1 MRPRPWT
8 ATRSCRAAGK
18 ILWMPRAH
26 LADATAQQGHRGTMI
41 STEDL
46 SLGFGGRILFENVNV
61 KFTPGNC
68 YGLIGANGAGKST
81 FLKVLSGAIEPES
94 GQVTVSPELRISTLR
109 QDHFAYDEVEALR
122 AVIMGHPRLH
132 QVMTEKDALYAKP
145 DFSDEDGLRAAELEA
160 EFSDMNG
167 WDAEANAGQLLGA
180 LGISTDRQSRLVKD
194 LSDGEKVRVL
204 LAQALFGDPD
214 ILLLDEPTNH
224 LDVDSILWL
233 EEFLFNFKNTVIVV
247 SHDRHFLDRVCT
259 HIADVDYQKVT
270 LFSGNYSFWYE
281 TSQLALRQRQESNR
295 KKEDQIKE
303 LKTFIQRFSANASK
317 SRQASS
323 RKALLD
329 KIELDDIKPSSRKY
343 PYIMIKPE
351 REVGKDVL
359 SVESLSK
366 TIDGEVLFKD
376 LRFTVTRGERIA
388 VVGGDRAVSALLD
401 ILTGNMEPDSGEV
414 RWGRSVDCGY
424 FPKDNT
430 QYFTSNVSIVDWL
443 RQYSKNQD
451 EQFVRGFLGRMLFSG
466 DEAKKPVNVLSGGEK
481 VRCMFSR
488 LMLQGPNV
496 LVLDGPTNHLDL
508 ESITSLNNGLLKYES
523 PMIFASH
530 DVQLV
535 SSLTNRVLELGPDK
549 WFDLGMTYDR
559 YLEDPARLAR
569 MGKTAPGQ
577 SAA

>member
-1 MRPRPWT
+1 
-8 ATRSCRAAGK
+8 
-18 ILWMPRAH
+18 
-26 LADATAQQGHRGTMI
+26 MI

-94 GQVTVSPELRISTLR
+94 GHVTVSPELRISTLR
-109 QDHFAYDEVEALR
+109 QDHFAYNEIEALR
-122 AVIMGHPRLH
+122 TVIMGHPRLH

-180 LGISTDRQSRLVKD
+180 LGIATDRQSRLVKD

-270 LFSGNYSFWYE
+270 LFTGNYSFWYE

-359 SVESLSK
+359 SVENVSK

-430 QYFTSNVSIVDWL
+430 PFFNSNVSIVDWL

-488 LMLQGPNV
+488 LMLQAPNV

-508 ESITSLNNGLLKYES
+508 ESITALNNGLLKYES

-530 DVQLV
+530 DVQLM

-569 MGKTAPGQ
+569 MGKSAPGQ

>member
-1 MRPRPWT
+1 MGSYT
-8 ATRSCRAAGK
+8 
-18 ILWMPRAH
+18 LMPRSA
-26 LADATAQQGHRGTMI
+26 HRGTMI
-41 STEDL
+41 STEEL
-46 SLGFGGRILFENVNV
+46 TLGFGGRILFENVNV

-81 FLKVLSGAIEPES
+81 FLKVLSGAKEPDS
-94 GQVTVSPELRISTLR
+94 GQVSVGPGLRISTLR
-109 QDHFAYDEVEALR
+109 QDHFAYDDVDALR
-122 AVIMGHPRLH
+122 TVVMGHPRLH
-132 QVMTEKDALYAKP
+132 EVMTEKDALYAKP
-145 DFSDEDGLRAAELEA
+145 DFSDEDGLRAAELEG
-160 EFSDMNG
+160 EFSDLNG
-167 WDAEANAGQLLGA
+167 WDAEANAAQLLSA
-180 LGISTDRQSRLVKD
+180 LGIAPERHTRLVKD

-233 EEFLFNFKNTVIVV
+233 EEFLLNFKNTVIVV

-259 HIADVDYQKVT
+259 HIADVDYQKVK
-270 LFSGNYSFWYE
+270 LYSGNYTFWYE

-343 PYIMIKPE
+343 PYIMVKPD

-359 SVESLSK
+359 TVENLSK
-366 TIDGEVLFKD
+366 TVDGEVLFKD

-401 ILTGNMEPDSGEV
+401 ILTGNMQPDSGEV

-430 QYFTSNVSIVDWL
+430 QFFDTNLDLTNWL

-466 DEAKKPVNVLSGGEK
+466 DEAKKSANVLSGGEK
-481 VRCMFSR
+481 VRCMLAR
-488 LMLQGPNV
+488 LMLQSPNV

-508 ESITSLNNGLLKYES
+508 ESITALNNGLLKYES
-523 PMIFASH
+523 PMLFASH
-530 DVQLV
+530 DVQFV
-535 SSLTNRVLELGPDK
+535 TSLTNRVLELGPEK
-549 WFDLGMTYDR
+549 WFDLGMTYER

-569 MGKTAPGQ
+569 VGKVAPGQ
-577 SAA
+577 TAA